1 MICLTINKVVFNV
14 TLHCRSSNRFVRPIK
29 HSNLDLVR
37 SQSLSRWWTFTW
49 SFLFS
54 YSNKKA
60 LAL

>member
-29 HSNLDLVR
+29 HSRFCKKSKFEQVVDLHLV
-37 SQSLSRWWTFTW
+37 F
-49 SFLFS
+49 SFFS